1 MKPADPAILP
11 HLEHI
16 RDTLWKTPG
25 AGTASVMV
33 GAGFSRNALPAVMGA
48 RCFPLWTQLAE
59 CMAKGIGL
67 PPEKTTDPLRLA
79 QMYASLRTPTD
90 LHRLIEAE
98 IPDAEHQPGPTHHR
112 LLSLPWADVFTT
124 NYDTLLERAASEVF
138 ERRYEIVRAPMDI
151 PMRRRPRLV
160 KLHGTVG
167 IGHPLI
173 ATEED
178 YRRYPSTYAP
188 FVTLVRG
195 AVMETVFVL
204 IGFAG
209 DDPNFLAWVGWVR
222 DVLGAHAPNIYLCG
236 LLDSTPA
243 VNALL
248 RERKVTPVDLSA
260 MFPASLGEVRHAQAI
275 EWMLGFFH
283 SGKPLSPFN
292 WAPDGR
298 SPSVAPS
305 PASSAWTP
313 SPVPPQRTPA
323 GQVEITAEALR
334 ETIRAWRAQRN
345 EYPGWH
351 VAPNA
356 IRQRI
361 ESRLEEWNVIVF
373 RNNEAL
379 SVSERLLLARELCWR
394 LDLCLNPLSTSEADQ
409 LVQWLEAINPYPD
422 SLTLPSA
429 EIPKGGPSSLVAE
442 AWRALALH
450 ILRTAREDLDKGRFT
465 LWKARLESV
474 AAYAPDI
481 IGELWHEQLLWD
493 LNALDLPAFR
503 VTLTSWKSSA
513 RRPLELMRLASCFAE
528 KGDSINAIEL
538 AMAALQGIR
547 GFQRTP
553 EAVSLEAWCCFLL
566 SALHTFDWTKRKEW
580 GDRIQATKADGYDLW
595 DIFND
600 LRDKLREVRPSIKPA
615 KQKVA
620 GFDPGAVRLHHNFSG
635 NGSSVLPAFR
645 LLRLMETAPCP
656 VHTGNVNMLGDSATH
671 AAVWLDQNAPHWSLS
686 TILRAQAKPE
696 VLNEIF
702 DRAAIVLLPVEQAN
716 TLIGTLRRVVTQ
728 EIDQLLHAEKTN
740 ADDLGLRIAKTSM
753 ELLSRFT
760 LRMSPSE
767 LMELLRLSVTWL
779 SQSTLVSR
787 RSHNLKEELHTLSKR
802 IIQSLPDEF
811 VSPAVSVCL
820 EVALPGEGGISVEQW
835 EAKEDLIESFWG
847 RSPPPELRD
856 STSWQNSWPRI
867 ITGLQKKEP
876 VVRQHAFH
884 RALYVYEQKWL
895 TPSETK
901 EFAEALWSQTDAN
914 SGLPTLHNIRLA
926 ILRFLPSPD
935 GKDAE
940 GLVKQELLGRTLATW
955 TKEPNTIN
963 LGKVTETRV
972 WLEELRATFRHPATS
987 PAHDKP
993 LTLSENEIVQ
1003 LTERLR
1009 PLWAQI
1015 EKLRS
1020 KKASWALFGDDS
1032 SYAGMWRAVSS
1043 LIGDSLL
1050 LHLPQG
1056 HAAARE
1062 LEGHLNS
1069 HASKVHELSA
1079 ATVGQLHQNPSLEP
1093 HIFAELEK
1101 ALLSENDET
1110 LKAATKVL
1118 IRWSQTAK
1126 ARLTSPVPLPLI
1138 RLVVQRFALRKAPA
1152 LDTIMHCLDNLL
1164 KTCPESFEEELIALC
1179 GLGLDS
1185 LAEETEAANL
1195 RRRYQAGDIDRVF
1208 VTEALHYRAWAGGI
1222 ASDLAAMLTQ
1232 KNTPLPDSLKK
1243 WRAICANEILPEVR
1257 RAWSHKEST

>member
-1 MKPADPAILP
+1 MKLPDPAILP

-25 AGTASVMV
+25 AGTVSVMI
-33 GAGFSRNALPAVMGA
+33 GSGFSRNALPAVMGA
-48 RCFPLWTQLAE
+48 RRFPLWTQLAE
-59 CMAKGIGL
+59 CMAKGISL
-67 PPEKTTDPLRLA
+67 PPGKVTDPLRLA

-98 IPDAEHQPGPTHHR
+98 IPDAEHRPGPTHHR
-112 LLSLPWADVFTT
+112 LLALPWADVFTT
-124 NYDTLLERAASEVF
+124 NYDTLLERTASEVF

-222 DVLGAHAPNIYLCG
+222 DVLGTHAPNIYLCG

-260 MFPASLGEVRHAQAI
+260 MFPPSLGEVRHAQAI
-275 EWMLGFFH
+275 EWMLDFFH

-292 WAPDGR
+292 WAPSGV

-305 PASSAWTP
+305 PTASAWTP
-313 SPVPPQRTPA
+313 SPLPPQQRTPS

-334 ETIRAWRAQRN
+334 EVIRVWRAQRN

-361 ESRLEEWNVIVF
+361 ESRMEDWGTIVF

-379 SVSERLLLARELCWR
+379 SVSERLFLARELCWR
-394 LDLCLNPLSTSEADQ
+394 LDLCLSPLSTSEANQ

-429 EIPKGGPSSLVAE
+429 EISKDGPSSLIAE
-442 AWRALALH
+442 TWRALALH
-450 ILRTAREDLDKGRFT
+450 VLRTAREDLDQDRFT

-474 AAYAPDI
+474 AAYAPDLM
-481 IGELWHEQLLWD
+481 GELWHEQLLWH
-493 LNALDLPAFR
+493 LNALDLSAFR
-503 VTLTSWKSSA
+503 VTLNSWKSSA

-528 KGDSINAIEL
+528 MGDSINATAL
-538 AMAALQGIR
+538 AMTALQGIR
-547 GFQRTP
+547 GFYRTP

-580 GDRIQATKADGYDLW
+580 GDRVQATKADGYDLW

-600 LRDKLREVRPSIKPA
+600 LREKLREVRPSIKPA
-615 KQKVA
+615 QQKVA
-620 GFDPGAVRLHHNFSG
+620 GFDPGAVRLHRNFSG
-635 NGSSVLPAFR
+635 NDNAVLPAFR
-645 LLRLMETAPCP
+645 LLRLVEMAPCP
-656 VHTGNVNMLGDSATH
+656 IHTGNVSMLGESATH

-702 DRAAIVLLPVEQAN
+702 DRAAIVLLPTEQAN
-716 TLIGTLRRVVTQ
+716 TLISTLRRVVTQ

-740 ADDLGLRIAKTSM
+740 ADDLGLRIAKTGL

-760 LRMSPSE
+760 LRMNSRE
-767 LMELLRLSVTWL
+767 LVELLRLSVTWL
-779 SQSTLVSR
+779 SQSTLASR
-787 RSHNLKEELHTLSKR
+787 RSHNLQDELHTLSKR
-802 IIQSLPDEF
+802 IIESLPDEF
-811 VSPAVSVCL
+811 VSSAVSICL
-820 EVALPGEGGISVEQW
+820 EVALPGEDGISVEKW
-835 EAKEDLIESFWG
+835 ENKNDLIESLWG
-847 RSPPPELRD
+847 RSSPPELRD
-856 STSWQNSWPRI
+856 FSSWQKSWSRI

-884 RALYVYEQKWL
+884 RSLYVFENKWL
-895 TPSETK
+895 TDTESR
-901 EFAEALWSQTDAN
+901 EFAEALWSQTDA
-914 SGLPTLHNIRLA
+914 STGLPTLHNIRLA

-955 TKEPNTIN
+955 TKEPNSID
-963 LGKVTETRV
+963 LGKVAATRV
-972 WLEELRATFRHPATS
+972 WLEELRATFRHPATA

-993 LTLSENEIVQ
+993 LALSGNEIVQ
-1003 LTERLR
+1003 LTEKLR

-1015 EKLRS
+1015 EKLRE
-1020 KKASWALFGDDS
+1020 KKVPWTLFGDDS
-1032 SYAGMWRAVSS
+1032 SFGALWRAVSS

-1056 HAAARE
+1056 HMAAHE
-1062 LEGHLNS
+1062 LEEHLNS
-1069 HASKVHELSA
+1069 HVSKSHKLSA
-1079 ATVGQLHQNPSLEP
+1079 ATVGQLYQNPSIEP
-1093 HIFAELEK
+1093 QILVELEK
-1101 ALLSENDET
+1101 ALLSEHDET
-1110 LKAATKVL
+1110 FKDAAKIL
-1118 IRWSQTAK
+1118 IRWGQTAK
-1126 ARLTSPVPLPLI
+1126 AGLTSAVPLQLI
-1138 RLVVQRFALRKAPA
+1138 RLVVQRFALRKNPA
-1152 LDTIMHCLDNLL
+1152 LDTAMHCLDNLL
-1164 KTCPESFEEELIALC
+1164 KTCPEAFDKELIALC
-1179 GLGLDS
+1179 CLGLDW

-1195 RRRYQAGDIDRVF
+1195 RQRYQAGDVDRVF
-1208 VTEALHYRAWAGGI
+1208 ITEALHYRAWAGGI
-1222 ASDLAAMLTQ
+1222 ASDLAARLTQ
-1232 KNTPLPDSLKK
+1232 NHVPLPEPLEK
-1243 WRAICANEILPEVR
+1243 WRAICSAEILPEVR
-1257 RAWSHKEST
+1257 RAWSHK

>member
-25 AGTASVMV
+25 AGTVSVMV

-48 RCFPLWTQLAE
+48 RRFPLWTQLAE

-90 LHRLIEAE
+90 LHRLIEGE
-98 IPDAEHQPGPTHHR
+98 IPDAEHRPGPTHHR
-112 LLSLPWADVFTT
+112 LLALPWADVFTT
-124 NYDTLLERAASEVF
+124 NYDTLLERAASEIF

-178 YRRYPSTYAP
+178 YRRYPNTYAP

-222 DVLGAHAPNIYLCG
+222 DVLGVHAPNIYLCG

-260 MFPASLGEVRHAQAI
+260 MFPTSLGEVRHVHAI
-275 EWMLGFFH
+275 EWMLNFFH

-292 WAPDGR
+292 WAPNGTP
-298 SPSVAPS
+298 SSVAPS
-305 PASSAWTP
+305 PAASAWTP
-313 SPVPPQRTPA
+313 SPLPPSRPE
-323 GQVEITAEALR
+323 EITGEVLR
-334 ETIRAWRAQRN
+334 ETIRSWRAQRN

-351 VAPNA
+351 VAPNS
-356 IRQRI
+356 IRQRV
-361 ESRLEEWNVIVF
+361 ESRMEDWSTIVF
-373 RNNEAL
+373 QNNESL
-379 SVSERLLLARELCWR
+379 LVSERLLLARELCWR
-394 LDLCLNPLSTSEADQ
+394 LDLCLIPLSTSDADQ
-409 LVQWLEAINPYPD
+409 LVQWLEAVNPYPE
-422 SLTLPSA
+422 SLTLTSA
-429 EIPKGGPSSLVAE
+429 NIHKDGPSSLVAE
-442 AWRALALH
+442 AWRALALYV
-450 ILRTAREDLDKGRFT
+450 LRTAREDLDQVRFA

-474 AAYAPDI
+474 AAYAPDLM
-481 IGELWHEQLLWD
+481 GELWHEQLLWH
-493 LNALDLPAFR
+493 LNALELPAFR
-503 VTLTSWKSSA
+503 ATLISWKSSA

-528 KGDSINAIEL
+528 MGDSINAIEL
-538 AMAALQGIR
+538 AMTALQSIR

-566 SALHTFDWTKRKEW
+566 SNLHTSDWTKHKEW
-580 GDRIQATKADGYDLW
+580 SERIQATKADGYDLW
-595 DIFND
+595 DIFNS
-600 LRDKLREVRPSIKPA
+600 LRDKLREIRPPIKPS
-615 KQKVA
+615 KQKIA
-620 GFDPGAVRLHHNFSG
+620 GFDPGAVRLQRNFAGSG
-635 NGSSVLPAFR
+635 AFILPAFR
-645 LLRLMETAPCP
+645 LLRLMEMAPCP
-656 VHTGNVNMLGDSATH
+656 IYTGNINMLGDRAAH

-686 TILRAQAKPE
+686 TILRAQTKPE
-696 VLNEIF
+696 ILNEIF
-702 DRAAIVLLPVEQAN
+702 DRAAIVLLPTEQAN
-716 TLIGTLRRVVTQ
+716 TLISTLRRVVHQ
-728 EIDQLLHAEKTN
+728 EIDRLLQSEKTN
-740 ADDLGLRIAKTSM
+740 VDHLGIRIAKTSL

-767 LMELLRLSVTWL
+767 LMELLRLSVSWS
-779 SQSTLVSR
+779 SQSILVSR
-787 RSHNLKEELHTLSKR
+787 GSQNLQDELHTLSKR
-802 IIQSLPDEF
+802 IIESLPDDI
-811 VSPAVSVCL
+811 VSPAVSICL
-820 EVALPGEGGISVEQW
+820 EASLPGDGGTPVEHW
-835 EAKEDLIESFWG
+835 EIKDDLIEAFWG
-847 RSPPPELRD
+847 RHPLPELRD
-856 STSWQNSWPRI
+856 FTSWPKSWARI
-867 ITGLQKKEP
+867 LTSLQTIEP
-876 VVRQHAFH
+876 MVRLHAFH
-884 RALYVYEQKWL
+884 RALYLFEQKWL
-895 TPSETK
+895 NDTEAK
-901 EFAEALWSQTDAN
+901 EFAKALWSQTDAN
-914 SGLPTLHNIRLA
+914 TGLPTLHNIRSG
-926 ILRFLPSPD
+926 IIRFLPCPE
-935 GKDAE
+935 GKDSE
-940 GLVKQELLGRTLATW
+940 SLVKQELLNRSLDTW
-955 TKEPNTIN
+955 VKEPNSIELN
-963 LGKVTETRV
+963 KVAATRV
-972 WLEELRATFRHPATS
+972 WLDEMRATFRHPAT
-987 PAHDKP
+987 ARTDEKP
-993 LTLSENEIVQ
+993 LALSENEIVQ
-1003 LTERLR
+1003 LTARLR

-1020 KKASWALFGDDS
+1020 KKISWTLFGDDS

-1062 LEGHLNS
+1062 LEGHLKS
-1069 HASKVHELSA
+1069 HTSKVHELSA
-1079 ATVGQLHQNPSLEP
+1079 ATVGQLYQNPSLEP
-1093 HIFAELEK
+1093 HIIAELEK
-1101 ALLSENDET
+1101 ALLSEDDDT
-1110 LKAATKVL
+1110 LKDATKIL

-1126 ARLTSPVPLPLI
+1126 AGLTSALPLPLI

-1164 KTCPESFEEELIALC
+1164 KTCPEAFEKELIALC
-1179 GLGLDS
+1179 GLGLDM
-1185 LAEETEAANL
+1185 LAEETETANL

-1222 ASDLAAMLTQ
+1222 ASDLATMLTQ
-1232 KNTPLPDSLKK
+1232 KNIPLPESLKR